1 MWYTDSDGDGFGD
14 AGSSTVSCS
23 PPANGTLDSADCN
36 DADQWLSQWFPE
48 LCDGIINACGTS
60 PSDETDDDGDGYVEC
75 VIDVGGWDG
84 VTINGGED
92 CDDGNNTTFPGAP
105 EGIGDEIDSDCD
117 GGEICV
123 LDADDDGHGN
133 ENGLTQ
139 VSVDADCSDT
149 LKRQAVQ

>member
-1 MWYTDSDGDGFGD
+1 MDS
-14 AGSSTVSCS
+14 T
-23 PPANGTLDSADCN
+23 DCN
-36 DADQWLSQWFPE
+36 DGDHTAFPGAPE
-48 LCDGIINACGTS
+48 LCDGIVNGCGTS
-60 PSDETDDDGDGYVEC
+60 LSPNEIDDDGDGYVEC
-75 VIDVGGWDG
+75 IINIGGWDG
-84 VTINGGED
+84 TTINGGED

-105 EGIGDEIDSDCD
+105 EGIGDEVDSDCD

-149 LKRQAVQ
+149 LEATDSSTDDCDDSNALYNPTLGCSGTDRATTY